1 MNGPLWTLKEIAG
14 ALGADYAGADM
25 DVSGVSIDSRTL
37 FAGEVF
43 VALSGTPSG
52 GFKSSFN
59 SAGDG
64 HNFVKAAADKGAV
77 AAVVSRVVEGVEIP
91 QLVVSDTLMDGLWKL
106 GAAARARFGGK
117 VVGLTGS
124 AGKTSTKELLG
135 TMLGACGEVSFSV
148 GSYNNFWGVPL
159 SLARMPREA
168 DYAVLEMG
176 MNQVGE
182 IARLSAL
189 VRPDVAL
196 VVNVKPVH
204 LEHLGSLEAIAR
216 EKFAIA
222 EGLGAGGVLVY
233 PREVAHDV
241 RAGVGVLTF
250 GEGGEV
256 RELGHEVQGDDWQV
270 RADVAGHVVEFVVRE
285 AAPHKV
291 LNTLAALACVQ
302 ALGADVAAAAG
313 AVAGVGA
320 LAGRGAVTEAGGV
333 LVVDDSFNANPASVT
348 AALQSLKVRK
358 VVGRRIAVL
367 GDMLELGAES
377 ARYHRGMAAVCEGLD
392 GVFCVGPL
400 MKNCYEALPEALK
413 LGWHEEPATLAAGE
427 VAGLL
432 RPGDRVVV
440 KGSKKIF
447 YVHGFVG
454 KLVAA
459 LKERGGGVA
468 G

>member
-1 MNGPLWTLKEIAG
+1 MSSVLWTLREIAA
-14 ALGADYAGADM
+14 ALGVDHAGADV
-25 DVSGVSIDSRTL
+25 DVKGVSIDSRTL
-37 FAGEVF
+37 QAGDLF

-52 GFKSSFN
+52 GFVSSFT

-64 HNFVKAAADKGAV
+64 HDYVKMAAEKGAV
-77 AAVVSRVVEGVEIP
+77 AAVVSHVVDGVAIP

-106 GAAARARFGGK
+106 GAAARARFCGK

-135 TMLGACGEVSFSV
+135 AMLAACGEVSFSV

-159 SLARMPREA
+159 SLARVPRGA

-182 IARLSAL
+182 IARLSRL

-204 LEHLGSLEAIAR
+204 LEHLGSLAAIAR
-216 EKFAIA
+216 EKFAVA
-222 EGLGAGGVLVY
+222 DGLVPGGVLVY
-233 PREVAHDV
+233 PNRPEDRGGEDMA
-241 RAGVGVLTF
+241 AKATPVLTF
-250 GEGGEV
+250 GEGGDV
-256 RELGHEVQGDDWQV
+256 RELQHAVDGDDWQV
-270 RADVAGHVVEFVVRE
+270 RADVAGDEVHFVVRE
-285 AAPHKV
+285 AAEHKV
-291 LNTLAALACVQ
+291 LNTLAALACVK
-302 ALGADVAAAAG
+302 ALGADVRKAAAA
-313 AVAGVGA
+313 VAQVGA
-320 LAGRGAVTEAGGV
+320 LAGRGAVAEAGGV

-348 AALQSLKVRK
+348 AALQSLKARQVT
-358 VVGRRIAVL
+358 GRRIAVL

-377 ARYHRGMAAVCEGLD
+377 ARYHADMAAVCAGLD

-400 MKNCYEALPEALK
+400 MKNCYDALPAALR
-413 LGWHEEPATLAAGE
+413 LGWHADPATLVADE
-427 VAGLL
+427 VAALL
-432 RPGDRVVV
+432 RKGDRVVV

-447 YVHGFVG
+447 FVHGFVG

-459 LKERGGGVA
+459 LGK
-468 G
+468 